1 MTYTYL
7 TVEQVLEIHR
17 DQIKQTGGSPGIIAM
32 GALESALA
40 RPRSG
45 YYDGLIEEATALLES
60 LAANHPFLD
69 GNKRVAFVATDLFL
83 RLNGYSIDCDA
94 DEANRFIRNILE
106 DRQDR
111 FDRVRNWLKVHVEP
125 TPS

>member
-17 DQIKQTGGSPGIIAM
+17 DQIKQTGGSPGTIAM

-111 FDRVRNWLKVHVEP
+111 FDRVRNWLKAHVEP

>member
-94 DEANRFIRNILE
+94 DEANRFIRNILG

>member
-17 DQIKQTGGSPGIIAM
+17 DQIKQTGGPPGTIAM

-60 LAANHPFLD
+60 LAANHPFVD

-111 FDRVRNWLKVHVEP
+111 FDRVRNWLKTHVEP

>member
-83 RLNGYSIDCDA
+83 RLTGYSIYCDA

-111 FDRVRNWLKVHVEP
+111 FNRVRNWLKAHVEP

>member
-40 RPRSG
+40 RPLSG

-60 LAANHPFLD
+60 LAANHPFVD

-111 FDRVRNWLKVHVEP
+111 FERIRNWLKAHVDP

>member
-17 DQIKQTGGSPGIIAM
+17 DQIKQTGGSPGTIAM

>member
-1 MTYTYL
+1 
-7 TVEQVLEIHR
+7 
-17 DQIKQTGGSPGIIAM
+17 M

-94 DEANRFIRNILE
+94 DEANRFIRNILG